1 MGCPVS
7 WPRLKRAVQWLC
19 PVPHPQS
26 HASEG
31 SGAFFG
37 MDNLDP
43 IAIRVLFE
51 EWDPQTESIQHDQ
64 AGVCSGETL
73 HSRQTR
79 TRLPFLG
86 DPVVNLHGSAWYPT
100 WGSWAEEGL

>member
-1 MGCPVS
+1 MPC
-7 WPRLKRAVQWLC
+7 
-19 PVPHPQS
+19 PQS

-51 EWDPQTESIQHDQ
+51 EWDPQTQSAQHDQ

-79 TRLPFLG
+79 TRLPFPR
-86 DPVVNLHGSAWYPT
+86 DPVVNSHGFAWYPS